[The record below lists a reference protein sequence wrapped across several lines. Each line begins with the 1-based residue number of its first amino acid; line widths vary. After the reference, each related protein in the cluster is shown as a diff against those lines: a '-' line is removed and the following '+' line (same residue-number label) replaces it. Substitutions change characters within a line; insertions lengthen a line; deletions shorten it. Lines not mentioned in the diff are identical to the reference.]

1 MADIMNQILEQEG
14 KHLETN
20 FMGRQAMSKLL
31 GIDEAVLSRSIQKKN
46 VLDKMQDELG
56 EDVFAMTPEE
66 LIAASER
73 MKDKLT
79 ADEKDAIQEQRT
91 TDQLIYEEIQSLN
104 SNIVKAIL
112 GERGASKA
120 VELVGDTRSDLQSA
134 VKNVK
139 DFQTSISSP
148 GFASFLGAAQQFG
161 VVEKGVNLMLKELSG
176 VIPGFNTIVQGIGD
190 ILTSLPVVGNT
201 LKKIGDFI
209 GRVYT
214 AAESAAGIGDYPTKL
229 TQPATMTARGAI
241 AANDAVIQFNPQD
254 KFMSIAGGNAMIAGT
269 NAGGNQ
275 ALANQ
280 LSGGGGITDDQIN
293 KLANSI
299 AYAMKGVTI
308 TTDSLYQANSVNGDR
323 FA

>member
-1 MADIMNQILEQEG
+1 
-14 KHLETN
+14 
-20 FMGRQAMSKLL
+20 MGRKAMSKLL

-91 TDQLIYEEIQSLN
+91 TDQLVLAEMKSLN
-104 SNIVKAIL
+104 SNIVKAVLGDREDVL
-112 GERGASKA
+112 GERGAAAAAK
-120 VELVGDTRSDLQSA
+120 LVGDTRSDVQGA
-134 VKNVK
+134 VGNIKQ
-139 DFQTSISSP
+139 FQEAISGP
-148 GFASFLGAAQQFG
+148 GFAGFIGATQQFG
-161 VVEKGVNLMLKELSG
+161 VAVKETKSLLTDFAD
-176 VIPGFNTIVQGIGD
+176 VIPYIGD
-190 ILTSLPVVGNT
+190 KIAKLIPTFITKLVDETSKLAEIGKSRNKLPVDDG
-201 LKKIGDFI
+201 G
-209 GRVYT
+209 
-214 AAESAAGIGDYPTKL
+214 
-229 TQPATMTARGAI
+229 PASI